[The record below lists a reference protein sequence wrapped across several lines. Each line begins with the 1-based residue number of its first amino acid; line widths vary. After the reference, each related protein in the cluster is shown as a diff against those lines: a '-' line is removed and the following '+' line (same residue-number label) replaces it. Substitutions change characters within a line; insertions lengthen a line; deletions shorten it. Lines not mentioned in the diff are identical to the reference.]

1 MNARARFGAS
11 AEAALIDSFN
21 LLTNSEIRTRP
32 TPETWDTAET
42 TQTSP
47 AFTHL
52 TFITYSSA
60 LPVTRSVALWKKS
73 LNFIL
78 KIFLLKN
85 IIFFLLEIFFS
96 SLRNIRVWWSVH
108 TIQFLLS
115 ALAIYSRYNI
125 ECGDPSR
132 LWRMHLP
139 PFSVSEENP
148 VEGVFAYR
156 CVEWCASAENAH
168 TARLLRMIGL
178 HIHTATPECCCVV
191 MTTRR
196 IGSTPGIP
204 CCLREWQLY
213 STLYLGPLALASS
226 LRLHIWFWCRVRMSH
241 MNRAFRIPLQYLI
254 SARGGNVSCASES
267 TFSTVYC
274 LHMYECVFSWIL
286 EFHFSC
292 RAAEQ
297 SLGWHFNKWHLD
309 LNLNL
314 DIKKHILLLQ
324 TYATLRRCADCCIYS
339 LF

>member
-1 MNARARFGAS
+1 MF
-11 AEAALIDSFN
+11 
-21 LLTNSEIRTRP
+21 
-32 TPETWDTAET
+32 
-42 TQTSP
+42 
-47 AFTHL
+47 
-52 TFITYSSA
+52 
-60 LPVTRSVALWKKS
+60 
-73 LNFIL
+73 
-78 KIFLLKN
+78 
-85 IIFFLLEIFFS
+85 LEIYFS
-96 SLRNIRVWWSVH
+96 SLRNIRVWWSVR

-339 LF
+339 LFFSFALFSLKGAHDAHLLWTFSLRISTGTFQDCKTYEFRVENSTNICLVTRSVHKILRTTMNFN